1 MIGATI
7 LTHNIFAND
16 RKDLFWQTYDS
27 LQCMGVRLV
36 VVDNGST
43 DGTEDLARDLGGY
56 CSRSKNTTCAAG
68 TNIAA
73 RVASGLGADICVLSD
88 DDMVWKPGWADRL
101 WDWWEAAPDDVLLT
115 GCHLEPEFPW
125 NRISGRIEAGG
136 VPGLLRA
143 SSGAAS
149 WSFRSE
155 DWPKIGPIPDRV
167 QGHGDVPACEKI
179 IRDGYQ
185 IAQIDL
191 ADHAGQGRSSWGN
204 RTHEMYGW
212 DLDPV
217 KSRLEQS

>member
-1 MIGATI
+1 MIGAAL
-7 LTHNIFAND
+7 LTFNIFEHE
-16 RKDLFWQTYDS
+16 RKDLFWAAYDS

-36 VVDNGST
+36 VVDNGSH
-43 DGTEDLARDLGGY
+43 DGTQDLVRDLGGY
-56 CSRSKNTTCAAG
+56 CARGKNTTCAAG
-68 TNIAA
+68 TNVAA

-88 DDMVWKPGWADRL
+88 DDMVWQNGWADRL
-101 WDWWEAAPDDVLLT
+101 WNWWEACPEDVILT

-125 NRISGRIEAGG
+125 NRIVGTITCGTER
-136 VPGLLRA
+136 GLSRL

-149 WSFRSE
+149 WSFRSG
-155 DWPKIGPIPDRV
+155 DWPKIGPIPDRI
-167 QGHGDVPACEKI
+167 QGHGDVPACEKVI
-179 IRDGYQ
+179 ASGWR

-217 KSRLEQS
+217 KSRLEKP